1 MFRTASVQSSD
12 GKLYESLT
20 QTALAFGRLDQR
32 LHHHPLLP
40 AILFREQLEAAR
52 ACAAVDGHLIDPW
65 RLAAELE
72 GLRSVPLGC
81 DIYER
86 GTSVDALHAAF
97 EQYQWLVRPTDT
109 QRNAIEEASGWLSK
123 HSVRLGPLLGSAH
136 AFHAWIEAGHARA
149 PMRAALIRH
158 WRLTN
163 VLHFPLPLVGARSF
177 VAEAP
182 WSPSEWL
189 PFFLNCLNEEIAAV
203 EDRTR
208 TLEQSWRQA
217 RSKSGGQRRTS
228 RADKVV
234 DLLAAYPVVSA
245 TRLSA
250 ELGLS
255 LKAAYI
261 YLERFLEMG
270 LIVEVTHRAARRL
283 FALKDLEPL
292 REIVRPPKRPQPGRK
307 RGRPRKKESQET
319 CPPDENVDIRPVE
332 PAPTFAPINYEEL
345 ERAIDHAERVIRRH
359 RPD

>member
-1 MFRTASVQSSD
+1 
-12 GKLYESLT
+12 
-20 QTALAFGRLDQR
+20 
-32 LHHHPLLP
+32 LP
-40 AILFREQLEAAR
+40 AILFRERLEASR

-72 GLRSVPLGC
+72 GLRVVPLGC
-81 DIYER
+81 DVFER
-86 GTSVDALHAAF
+86 GASVDAAHAAF
-97 EQYQWLVRPTDT
+97 AQYQWLVKPDET
-109 QRNAIEEASGWLSK
+109 QRNAIESALGWLSE
-123 HSVRLGPLLGSAH
+123 HSKASGPLLGAAT
-136 AFHAWIEAGHARA
+136 AFHAWVEAGHARA

-158 WRLTN
+158 WRRTDI
-163 VLHFPLPLVGARSF
+163 LHFPLPLVGARSF
-177 VAEAP
+177 VPEAP
-182 WSPSEWL
+182 WRPSEWL
-189 PFFLNCLNEEIAAV
+189 PYFLNCLNEEVAAV

-208 TLEQSWRQA
+208 ALEQSWRQA
-217 RSKSGGQRRTS
+217 RSKSGGQRCTS
-228 RADKVV
+228 RADKVI

-261 YLERFLEMG
+261 YLERFLEEG

-307 RGRPRKKESQET
+307 RGRPRKSESQAT
-319 CPPDENVDIRPVE
+319 CPPDENVDIRPIE